1 MELKDKLVT
10 LRKEKGLTQL
20 AVAEKLDISRQAIS
34 RWESGVAL
42 PSTDNLKSLSVLY
55 GVPVDYLLNSDV
67 EREHKIYLKKQQVGV
82 EKITLAAIIACCIFF
97 CFSSISRQRSVLET
111 LHLEKEEI
119 LECSVSILNQGGVS
133 TDLDAKEIEK
143 IEEILDLTNIQ
154 FEKIESNMTVPVNT
168 TKYMIFLQTIEGDT
182 TKIVVSSDGYM
193 FIGKKRYK
201 IAYDSAPNIINH
213 LKNILGE

>member
-1 MELKDKLVT
+1 M
-10 LRKEKGLTQL
+10 
-20 AVAEKLDISRQAIS
+20 
-34 RWESGVAL
+34 
-42 PSTDNLKSLSVLY
+42 
-55 GVPVDYLLNSDV
+55 
-67 EREHKIYLKKQQVGV
+67 
-82 EKITLAAIIACCIFF
+82 
-97 CFSSISRQRSVLET
+97 LET